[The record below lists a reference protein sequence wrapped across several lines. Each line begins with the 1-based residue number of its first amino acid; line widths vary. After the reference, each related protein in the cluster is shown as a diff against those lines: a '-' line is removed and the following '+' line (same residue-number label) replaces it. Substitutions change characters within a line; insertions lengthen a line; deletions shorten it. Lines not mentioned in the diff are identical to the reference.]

1 MKGLIYLA
9 VALAALGGGGW
20 WLAERLG
27 DEADESAGLARD
39 KSVTV
44 ETGTIEEVVEA
55 GGEVRPVESSAVRSE
70 ISGRI
75 AKIFV
80 EDGQQVDAGQKLIE
94 LDQASLLTDLR
105 EAERNFQSLEL
116 QVEQARWNYER
127 EKELFEEGHIQE
139 KTFMDTRIAFE
150 LAQIDL
156 EVRQARLEKAR
167 ENLDKTM
174 IRAPHDGIITE
185 MDLNEGQVITGAT
198 SVNEGTQL
206 MRINN
211 LERLFIRID
220 VNELDIGR
228 IREGMPAR
236 ITFDA
241 LPDEEFSG
249 EVARKFPYAREQGGQ
264 RVFRL
269 HIAFEAPDERVLP
282 GISANVTIPVKV
294 AEDVPVV
301 LMSAVFTERGEK
313 VVYRL
318 DETGRTRR
326 QLVETG
332 IDNLHNIQITSGV
345 EPGDVLSLKRPD
357 PAEMDG

>member
-1 MKGLIYLA
+1 
-9 VALAALGGGGW
+9 GGGGW
-20 WLAERLG
+20 WLVERLADDG
-27 DEADESAGLARD
+27 DESVALAPD
-39 KSVTV
+39 TKITV

-55 GGEVRPVESSAVRSE
+55 SGEVRPVKSSAVRSE

-75 AKIFV
+75 ARIFV
-80 EDGQQVDAGQKLIE
+80 EDGERVGADQKLIE
-94 LDQASLLTDLR
+94 LDQASLLTELR

-150 LAQIDL
+150 LTEIEL

-167 ENLDKTM
+167 DNLDKTT
-174 IRAPHDGIITE
+174 IRAPHEGIITE
-185 MDLNEGQVITGAT
+185 MELNEGQVITGAT

-211 LERLFIRID
+211 LDRLFIRID

-228 IREGMPAR
+228 VTEGMPAR

-249 EVARKFPYAREQGGQ
+249 EVSRKFPYAREEGGQ
-264 RVFRL
+264 RLFRL
-269 HIAFEAPDERVLP
+269 HISFDAPDERVLP
-282 GISANVTIPVKV
+282 GISANVSLPVKV

-313 VVYRL
+313 VVYRV
-318 DETGRTRR
+318 DETGRVRR
-326 QLVETG
+326 RVVETG
-332 IDNLHNIQITSGV
+332 IDDLQKIQITSGV

-357 PAEMDG
+357 PAQTDG